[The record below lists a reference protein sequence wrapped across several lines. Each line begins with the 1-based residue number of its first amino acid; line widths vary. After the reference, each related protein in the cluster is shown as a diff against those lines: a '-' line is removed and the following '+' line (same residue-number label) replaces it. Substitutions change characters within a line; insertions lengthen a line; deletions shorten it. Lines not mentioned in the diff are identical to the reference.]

1 MRDTIV
7 NFVTRSS
14 TFLINFQ
21 IIKPVHTLNWLS
33 LNELFSAKIETC
45 SAFRKR
51 GKTKWKLNCHC
62 LINVKRTSQLHW
74 PIDSKQGCAQNIF
87 FIFWWVQIFLLLSGM
102 SRATC
107 GVIENIVNLIHC
119 SFCVTTDPYCQLITS
134 LEGRTSFFG
143 ENDILFAV
151 FPLVEIKLSIEFL
164 KHY

>member
-1 MRDTIV
+1 MEV
-7 NFVTRSS
+7 
-14 TFLINFQ
+14 
-21 IIKPVHTLNWLS
+21 KLS
-33 LNELFSAKIETC
+33 LFDQREKNKSTALT
-45 SAFRKR
+45 
-51 GKTKWKLNCHC
+51 H
-62 LINVKRTSQLHW
+62 QL
-74 PIDSKQGCAQNIF
+74 QTRLCAMAQNIF